1 MKKTAAEKARDKSKV
16 KEHPIIAL
24 AANPIFNTLRASM
37 LAHEHGDPA
46 EQKNK
51 LVADILGM
59 FDHPNEWPLTDSE
72 RIGLLKHLY
81 RQARKIRDTENAIK
95 AAS

>member
-1 MKKTAAEKARDKSKV
+1 MKKTPAEKVRDKRKV
-16 KEHPIIAL
+16 KEHPITQLMPTA
-24 AANPIFNTLRASM
+24 FNTLRASM

-46 EQKNK
+46 EQKNN
-51 LVADILGM
+51 LVDDILGM
-59 FDHPNEWPLTDSE
+59 FNHPNEWPMTDSE